1 MSGVLGG
8 RITWRCRNICSALKL
23 ARQAGLSLL
32 CLMLL
37 RELTLFL
44 FVWVFGYV
52 WCRRG
57 PEAISQYTQCD
68 MIWSQ
73 GSMGDGMG
81 VTEPPSS
88 IFSIS
93 VPTSGRTP
101 WEGEYPEAAW
111 KLEILGVSQNPLVF
125 LGCSSG
131 YRCIFSR
138 DSLTPYVFIIVL
150 IAKSHRAGLVYN
162 ACMN

>member
-23 ARQAGLSLL
+23 ARQAGLSLP

-37 RELTLFL
+37 LELTLFL

-52 WCRRG
+52 WWRRG
-57 PEAISQYTQCD
+57 PEAISWCTQCD
-68 MIWSQ
+68 TLWSQ
-73 GSMGDGMG
+73 GSWRVGW
-81 VTEPPSS
+81 EPLSISS
-88 IFSIS
+88 LIS
-93 VPTSGRTP
+93 VPVPATGSTI
-101 WEGEYPEAAW
+101 WEGKVPEAAQ
-111 KLEILGVSQNPLVF
+111 KLEIYGAAQSPVVF

-138 DSLTPYVFIIVL
+138 DCLTPYVFITVL